1 MLGFDR
7 SIERLDQMEK
17 DQKKLQKKREMKL
30 RKNIGIEYSLIVAF
44 TLISGLVRYY
54 MWDQLEVIGDFPT
67 ESILYTFFFLVI
79 TWEFFRGMN
88 HLLDKIIPFSDR
100 FLLRL
105 NVQLILGAAYMLTV
119 NRLLFSVAGK
129 YLDGSMSVMFTMST
143 YAMFVTLSFLI
154 NSIFV
159 GKHFF
164 DEWKKSLLRAERLEK
179 EKTQVQF
186 DNLKNQLN
194 PHFLFN
200 SLSSLH
206 SLIFDNPNL
215 ASNFVNNLSKVYRY
229 VLKNESLSVISI
241 REELEFIGH
250 FIFLLNTR
258 FGGAIEIQTKIPEV
272 VLDQGIAPVTLQILL
287 ENCIKHNALDQ
298 DSPLKIEIYATDNY
312 LVVKNTRHPKNLVAE
327 SNKQGLANLE
337 KLYGFL
343 TELPVQI
350 KMTDEN
356 FSVAIPLISRY

>member
-1 MLGFDR
+1 
-7 SIERLDQMEK
+7 
-17 DQKKLQKKREMKL
+17 MKL

-44 TLISGLVRYY
+44 TLVSGLVRYY
-54 MWDQLEVIGDFPT
+54 MWDQLEVIGGFPT

-88 HLLDKIIPFSDR
+88 HYLDKIIPFSDR
-100 FLLRL
+100 FLFRL
-105 NVQLILGAAYMLTV
+105 NIQLVLGAIYMLTV
-119 NRLLFSVAGK
+119 NRLLFLVAGK

-143 YAMFVTLSFLI
+143 YAVFVTLSFLI

-164 DEWKKSLLRAERLEK
+164 DEWKKSLIRAERLER

-206 SLIFDNPNL
+206 SLIFDNPTL
-215 ASNFVNNLSKVYRY
+215 ASDYVNNLSKVYRY
-229 VLKNESLSVISI
+229 VLKNENQSVISI
-241 REELEFIGH
+241 REELDFIGH
-250 FIFLLNTR
+250 FIFLLKTR
-258 FGGAIEIQTKIPEV
+258 FGGAIEIQTQISEV

-287 ENCIKHNALDQ
+287 ENCIKHNAIDP
-298 DSPLKIEIYATDNY
+298 DRPLKIDIYSTDNY
-312 LVVKNTRHPKNLVAE
+312 LVVNNTRHPKILVNE

-337 KLYGFL
+337 KLYSFL
-343 TELPVQI
+343 SAIPLQI

-356 FSVAIPLISRY
+356 YSVSIPLISRY

>member
-1 MLGFDR
+1 
-7 SIERLDQMEK
+7 
-17 DQKKLQKKREMKL
+17 
-30 RKNIGIEYSLIVAF
+30 
-44 TLISGLVRYY
+44 
-54 MWDQLEVIGDFPT
+54 
-67 ESILYTFFFLVI
+67 
-79 TWEFFRGMN
+79 
-88 HLLDKIIPFSDR
+88 
-100 FLLRL
+100 
-105 NVQLILGAAYMLTV
+105 
-119 NRLLFSVAGK
+119 
-129 YLDGSMSVMFTMST
+129 MST
-143 YAMFVTLSFLI
+143 YAVFVTLSFLI

-215 ASNFVNNLSKVYRY
+215 ASDFVNNLSKVYRY
-229 VLKNESLSVISI
+229 VLKNENVSVISI
-241 REELEFIGH
+241 REELDFIGH
-250 FIFLLNTR
+250 FIFLLKTR

-272 VLDQGIAPVTLQILL
+272 VFDLGIAPVTLQILL
-287 ENCIKHNALDQ
+287 ENCIKHNAIDQ

-312 LVVKNTRHPKNLVAE
+312 LVVKNTRHPKILVAE
-327 SNKQGLANLE
+327 SNKQGLSNLE
-337 KLYGFL
+337 KLYSFL
-343 TELPVQI
+343 TNLPVQI
-350 KMTDEN
+350 KMTDGN

>member
-1 MLGFDR
+1 
-7 SIERLDQMEK
+7 
-17 DQKKLQKKREMKL
+17 MKL
-30 RKNIGIEYSLIVAF
+30 RKNFWIEYSLIVAF
-44 TLISGLVRYY
+44 TLISGLIRYY
-54 MWDQLEVIGDFPT
+54 MWDKLEVIGEFPA
-67 ESILYTFFFLVI
+67 ESIGYTFLFLVL

-88 HLLDKIIPFSDR
+88 YYLDRIIPFSGR
-100 FLLRL
+100 FLFRL
-105 NVQLILGAAYMLTV
+105 NVQLVLGAIYMMTV
-119 NRLLFSVAGK
+119 NRLLFSIAGK
-129 YLDGSMSVMFTMST
+129 YLDGSMSVMFSLST
-143 YAMFVTLSFLI
+143 YAIFVILSFLI

-164 DEWKKSLLRAERLEK
+164 DEWKKSILRAERLEK

-206 SLIFDNPNL
+206 SLIFDNPTL
-215 ASNFVNNLSKVYRY
+215 ASDFVNNLSKVYRY
-229 VLKNESLSVISI
+229 VLTTESQSIISI
-241 REELEFIGH
+241 RAELDFIGH

-258 FGGAIEIQTKIPEV
+258 FGSAIEIRTAVADE
-272 VLDQGIAPVTLQILL
+272 VLDHGIAPVTLQILL
-287 ENCIKHNALDQ
+287 ENCIKHNAIDA
-298 DSPLKIEIYATDNY
+298 DHPLKIKIYSNDNY
-312 LVVKNTRHPKNLVAE
+312 LIVSNTRHPKNLVTA

-343 TELPVQI
+343 SVLPVQI

-356 FSVAIPLISRY
+356 FSVSIPLISRY

>member
-1 MLGFDR
+1 
-7 SIERLDQMEK
+7 
-17 DQKKLQKKREMKL
+17 MKL
-30 RKNIGIEYSLIVAF
+30 RKNFGIEYSLIIAI
-44 TLISGLVRYY
+44 TLISGLVRYSI
-54 MWDQLEVIGDFPT
+54 WDKLEVIGPFPA
-67 ESILYTFFFLVI
+67 ESILYTFLFLSF

-88 HLLDKIIPFSDR
+88 AYLNKVIPFTDR

-105 NVQLILGAAYMLTV
+105 NTQLVLGVAYMLTI
-119 NRLLFSVAGK
+119 NRLLFSLAGK
-129 YLDGSMSVMFTMST
+129 YLEGAMSVMFSLST
-143 YAMFVTLSFLI
+143 NAVFIVLSFLI

-164 DEWKKSLLRAERLEK
+164 DEWKKSILRAERLEK

-215 ASNFVNNLSKVYRY
+215 ASEYVNNLSKVYRY
-229 VLKNESLSVISI
+229 VLKYESQSLVSI
-241 REELEFIGH
+241 REELDFIGH
-250 FIFLLNTR
+250 FIFLLKTR
-258 FGGAIEIQTKIPEV
+258 FGNAIEIQTDISEGV
-272 VLDQGIAPVTLQILL
+272 MDQGIAPVSLQVLL
-287 ENCIKHNALDQ
+287 ENCIKHNAIDPEH
-298 DSPLKIEIYATDNY
+298 PLKIDIYSKENY
-312 LVVKNTRHPKNLVAE
+312 LVVRNSRHPKVSVIA

-343 TELPVQI
+343 STHPVQI

-356 FSVAIPLISRY
+356 YTVAIPLISRY

>member
-1 MLGFDR
+1 
-7 SIERLDQMEK
+7 
-17 DQKKLQKKREMKL
+17 MKL
-30 RKNIGIEYSLIVAF
+30 RKNFGIEYSFIIAI
-44 TLISGLVRYY
+44 TLISGLIRYSI
-54 MWDQLEVIGDFPT
+54 WDKIEVIGPFPA
-67 ESILYTFFFLVI
+67 ESILYTFLFLTF

-88 HLLDKIIPFSDR
+88 AYLNKIIPFSER
-100 FLLRL
+100 FLLRI
-105 NVQLILGAAYMLTV
+105 NTQLVLGVAYMLTI
-119 NRLLFSVAGK
+119 NRLLFSLAGK
-129 YLDGSMSVMFTMST
+129 YLDGSMSVMFSMST
-143 YAMFVTLSFLI
+143 YAVFIILSFLI

-164 DEWKKSLLRAERLEK
+164 DEWKKSILRAERLEK

-206 SLIFDNPNL
+206 SLIFDNPTL
-215 ASNFVNNLSKVYRY
+215 ASEYVNNLSKVYRY
-229 VLKNESLSVISI
+229 VLKNENQSVVSI
-241 REELEFIGH
+241 REELDFICH
-250 FIFLLNTR
+250 FIFLLKTR
-258 FGGAIEIQTKIPEV
+258 FGRAIEIQTNISEA

-287 ENCIKHNALDQ
+287 ENCIKHNAIDP
-298 DSPLKIEIYATDNY
+298 DSPLHIEIYTIENYIFVTNSRHHKVSAT
-312 LVVKNTRHPKNLVAE
+312 A

-343 TELPVQI
+343 SPLPVQI

-356 FSVAIPLISRY
+356 YSVAIPIILRY